1 MKALPVPICG
11 GERGYGWPMPEP
23 GRLTQAQQLAY
34 LDRLGISAAPKPTYD
49 TLTLL
54 LLTHLREVPF
64 ENLAIIAN
72 RLVSVDDRATF
83 AKIVDERRGGWCFE
97 INGAFAQL
105 LEHLGF
111 DVKRLGAAVLVDGP
125 TKVIDHLALEVAV
138 DGTSYLVDAG
148 FGADAPIE
156 PLPLAQKGPIGTRSG
171 SFEFLDSPQGTTLA
185 ALKDGVPHALYRFKR
200 VNHSMADFAATS
212 QRLQADP
219 ELHWS
224 TKPFATRLV
233 DDDGTRITLTRG
245 RLRTTRPGSRVDDQ
259 AIAPTEWQRVLH
271 DRFGISEQVPPQV
284 LEGAPD

>member
-1 MKALPVPICG
+1 VRYNLDESASGPDLWGRKGVRLAYARTGTTHPSPAAGLPGSAWHFGRAGAELRHPDTVAFDPF
-11 GERGYGWPMPEP
+11 ERGPIREP
-23 GRLTQAQQLAY
+23 GNHCEPP
-34 LDRLGISAAPKPTYD
+34 G
-49 TLTLL
+49 
-54 LLTHLREVPF
+54 
-64 ENLAIIAN
+64 
-72 RLVSVDDRATF
+72 
-83 AKIVDERRGGWCFE
+83 
-97 INGAFAQL
+97 
-105 LEHLGF
+105 
-111 DVKRLGAAVLVDGP
+111 RLGAAVLVDGP

-271 DRFGISEQVPPQV
+271 DRFGISEQVPPQA